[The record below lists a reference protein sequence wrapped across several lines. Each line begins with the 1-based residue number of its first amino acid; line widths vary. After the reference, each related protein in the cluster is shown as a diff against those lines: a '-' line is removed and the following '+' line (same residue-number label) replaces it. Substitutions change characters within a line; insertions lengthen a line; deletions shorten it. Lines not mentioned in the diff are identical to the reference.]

1 MFFCFSF
8 TRLPRSRDKLERTK
22 SSPVGSVTKSSL
34 VGSDI
39 IKSSLVRSDN
49 LGTKRQKLEIGFLKK
64 VHKTIVVYHV

>member
-1 MFFCFSF
+1 MFSCFSF
-8 TRLPRSRDKLERTK
+8 IRVPRSRDKLERTK
-22 SSPVGSVTKSSL
+22 SSPVGSVTKNSL

-39 IKSSLVRSDN
+39 IKSSLVGCDN